1 MWAPQG
7 SVLGPILYL
16 LYTSPLGDIV
26 GRYSMGYHL
35 YADDTQLY
43 LSFDSRGGV
52 AEALAVSQVEACAC
66 EIDNWM
72 CCNKLKLN
80 GDKSELLVI
89 SSQYRPRPVLSSL
102 TIGGSVVLSSASARN
117 LGVVFDNGL
126 TFEKQISA
134 ICKSAFY
141 HLRRIAKIRSY
152 LSEESTIALIHA
164 FITCRLDNGNA
175 LLYGLPKYQIQ
186 RLQSVQNCAARLVK
200 RYPKFGHI
208 SQLLFEL
215 HWLPVEHR
223 IVFKILLLVFK
234 SLNNLA
240 PSYIS
245 DLLTPY
251 IPSRSLRSSN
261 QSLLVVPRSIQ
272 KSYGDRAFAV
282 AAPRLWNALPIR
294 MRQPGFSLADFKKC
308 LKTYLFKNDFFKNIL

>member
-1 MWAPQG
+1 MYNF
-7 SVLGPILYL
+7 IIYL
-16 LYTSPLGDIV
+16 FIFFTEKIGK
-26 GRYSMGYHL
+26 
-35 YADDTQLY
+35 QLHH
-43 LSFDSRGGV
+43 
-52 AEALAVSQVEACAC
+52 
-66 EIDNWM
+66 ID
-72 CCNKLKLN
+72 L
-80 GDKSELLVI
+80 DHV
-89 SSQYRPRPVLSSL
+89 
-102 TIGGSVVLSSASARN
+102 
-117 LGVVFDNGL
+117 
-126 TFEKQISA
+126 
-134 ICKSAFY
+134 
-141 HLRRIAKIRSY
+141 
-152 LSEESTIALIHA
+152 LIHA

-200 RYPKFGHI
+200 RYPK
-208 SQLLFEL
+208 FEL

-294 MRQPGFSLADFKKC
+294 MRQPGFSLAAFKKC
-308 LKTYLFKNDFFKNIL
+308 LKTYLFKNAFFFKYFVISCDFCLNYLLLFLIKCSHYLF

>member
-1 MWAPQG
+1 MSGFLKPENLTAIYCLFG
-7 SVLGPILYL
+7 SVILLRRTSTRSFRYINIGLGNIRFILKSQSN
-16 LYTSPLGDIV
+16 SPK
-26 GRYSMGYHL
+26 YH
-35 YADDTQLY
+35 YIGA
-43 LSFDSRGGV
+43 R
-52 AEALAVSQVEACAC
+52 
-66 EIDNWM
+66 
-72 CCNKLKLN
+72 KLN
-80 GDKSELLVI
+80 QVI
-89 SSQYRPRPVLSSL
+89 YRRLSL
-102 TIGGSVVLSSASARN
+102 KKKSARN
-117 LGVVFDNGL
+117 LGVVFENGL
-126 TFEKQISA
+126 TFEKHISY
-134 ICKSAFY
+134 ICKLAFY

-200 RYPKFGHI
+200 RYPKFGHT
-208 SQLLFEL
+208 SPLLSVL

-251 IPSRSLRSSN
+251 VIQSVSSGCPKVN
-261 QSLLVVPRSIQ
+261 SKV
-272 KSYGDRAFAV
+272 
-282 AAPRLWNALPIR
+282 LW
-294 MRQPGFSLADFKKC
+294 
-308 LKTYLFKNDFFKNIL
+308 

>member
-1 MWAPQG
+1 
-7 SVLGPILYL
+7 
-16 LYTSPLGDIV
+16 
-26 GRYSMGYHL
+26 MGYHF
-35 YADDTQLY
+35 YADDSQLY
-43 LSFDSRGGV
+43 LSFDSRGGD
-52 AEALAVSQVEACAC
+52 AEALAVSQVEACAR

-89 SSQYRPRPVLSSL
+89 SSQYRPRPLLSSL
-102 TIGGSVVLSSASARN
+102 TIGCSVVQSSASARN

-126 TFEKQISA
+126 TFEKHISA
-134 ICKSAFY
+134 ICKLAFY

-164 FITCRLDNGNA
+164 FITCRLHTGNA

-186 RLQSVQNCAARLVK
+186 RLQCVPENCAARLVK
-200 RYPKFGHI
+200 RYPKFGHT
-208 SQLLFEL
+208 SPLLSEL
-215 HWLPVEHR
+215 HWLPVEQL

-234 SLNNLA
+234 TLNNLA

-251 IPSRSLRSSN
+251 IPSRCLRSSN

-272 KSYGDRAFAV
+272 K
-282 AAPRLWNALPIR
+282 
-294 MRQPGFSLADFKKC
+294 
-308 LKTYLFKNDFFKNIL
+308 

>member
-1 MWAPQG
+1 M
-7 SVLGPILYL
+7 
-16 LYTSPLGDIV
+16 
-26 GRYSMGYHL
+26 
-35 YADDTQLY
+35 
-43 LSFDSRGGV
+43 
-52 AEALAVSQVEACAC
+52 
-66 EIDNWM
+66 
-72 CCNKLKLN
+72 
-80 GDKSELLVI
+80 
-89 SSQYRPRPVLSSL
+89 
-102 TIGGSVVLSSASARN
+102 
-117 LGVVFDNGL
+117 GVVFDNCL
-126 TFEKQISA
+126 TFEKHIGA
-134 ICKSAFY
+134 ICKLAFY

-200 RYPKFGHI
+200 RYPKFGHT
-208 SQLLFEL
+208 SPLLSVL
-215 HWLPVEHR
+215 HLLPVEHR

-234 SLNNLA
+234 SLKNLA
-240 PSYIS
+240 PSYMS

-282 AAPRLWNALPIR
+282 AAPGLWNALPIH
-294 MRQPGFSLADFKKC
+294 MRQPGFSLATFKKC
-308 LKTYLFKNDFFKNIL
+308 LKTYLFKKAFFFKYFVISCDFCLNYLLMFLINVVIIFLIQYCKAP